1 MNKSGKNLHVRGR
14 TIQALNLDMT
24 AAMSAL
30 FDEPFDS
37 AYFDEIE
44 FYLQPNDIRIMW
56 NGNNLADYNK
66 VIMFGGA
73 GMALRISHPLANALE
88 YIGVDVFT
96 SGTELFRGV
105 DKLTQNVNFVSKGV
119 LIPKTYFGN
128 AQSMID
134 HAGEFV
140 GFPMVVKDIMANRGE
155 RNYLVKSQT
164 QLDEMREELL
174 EGRFIAQ
181 EFIPNDGDF
190 RVLLSTTDEV
200 LVIKRLAQPGS
211 HLNNTSQGGGAELID
226 SPPSGLIEQSKQI
239 LLDSGMPLLGV
250 DAIERDGK
258 FYFLEINMQPQ
269 IFRGVFIE
277 EKATLFKRTIEAL

>member
-1 MNKSGKNLHVRGR
+1 MNKLGKNLHVRGR
-14 TIQALNLDMT
+14 TIQALKLDMT

-30 FDEPFDS
+30 FDEQFDS

-44 FYLQPNDIRIMW
+44 FYLEPDKIGIRW
-56 NGNNLADYNK
+56 NGNNAEDYNK

-73 GMALRISHPLANALE
+73 GMALRVSHPLSIALRF
-88 YIGVDVFT
+88 IGVDVFT

-105 DKLTQNVNFVSKGV
+105 DKLTQNVNFVTQGV
-119 LIPKTYFGN
+119 KIPKTFFGN
-128 AQSMID
+128 AQTMIEN
-134 HAGEFV
+134 AGDFV

-155 RNYLVKSQT
+155 RNYLVRNQSQ
-164 QLDEMREELL
+164 LEEMRKELE

-181 EFIPNDGDF
+181 EFIPNNGDF
-190 RVLLSTTDEV
+190 RVLMSATDEV
-200 LVIKRLAQPGS
+200 LVIKRQAQPGS

-226 SPPSGLIEQSKQI
+226 NPPAELLAQAKQI
-239 LLDSGMPLLGV
+239 LQESGMPLLGI
-250 DAIERDGK
+250 DAIEHNGA

-277 EKATLFKRTIEAL
+277 EKVALFKRTIDSL